1 MKMTYAAALGVSD
14 LTDKKETCGHTDH
27 SSRSYAGAVTKYQS
41 HEKKASSPSYAA
53 VLKGV
58 RHGGINKREH
68 MTHQNVLRKGVQ
80 NDIMEEVKN
89 QQQITREEVTKLWH
103 KYIKIDESR
112 FEEDQCSRIKTIKE
126 NLDLMSEVEREWRS
140 HKVVAMEQWTLHA
153 RHSRPFKRM
162 GDLYG
167 SCFETILFELKG
179 YLMKAKDDQKTQN
192 PDRKDWLLVYQFAWC
207 LRNRVIVARENDRDS
222 PS

>member
-1 MKMTYAAALGVSD
+1 
-14 LTDKKETCGHTDH
+14 
-27 SSRSYAGAVTKYQS
+27 
-41 HEKKASSPSYAA
+41 
-53 VLKGV
+53 
-58 RHGGINKREH
+58 
-68 MTHQNVLRKGVQ
+68 
-80 NDIMEEVKN
+80 MEEVKN

-126 NLDLMSEVEREWRS
+126 NLDLISEVEREWRS

-222 PS
+222 PSCVIKGNKLKELDDLLKHILSDHVLLFIKEEKEMNTCQLRDDSLFVLRQYMPLLKNFGTNRACK